1 MDQTPTAP
9 VPPFGPPELPPD
21 ASATGALDSEWTPT
35 VPLPDAPIVL
45 PSAPPTGAFAVGA
58 DRLRHWWQAIESRA
72 RTFGWSVAVS
82 VPIGVVVSLA
92 IGMVPAIA
100 GHRPF
105 WDGELH
111 FLIGYWYIVAAVIT
125 AIVPVMFTA
134 LRDGRHDAV
143 ALVVDRRYWR
153 VLVAAAVLFPTAVA
167 VIVFVASHLL
177 AVLLTIVVV
186 VTLLILAIMFGGGF

>member
-21 ASATGALDSEWTPT
+21 TTSAGAVDSEWTPT
-35 VPLPDAPIVL
+35 VPLPEAPIVL
-45 PSAPPTGAFAVGA
+45 PSAPPTGAFAVA
-58 DRLRHWWQAIESRA
+58 AYRLQDWWHAIESRA

-82 VPIGVVVSLA
+82 VPIGLVVSLV
-92 IGMVPAIA
+92 IGIMPAIA
-100 GHRPF
+100 GDREF

-111 FLIGYWYIVAAVIT
+111 FVLGYWYIVAAVIA
-125 AIVPVMFTA
+125 AIVPVVFIA
-134 LRDGRHDAV
+134 LRDGRNHAV

-153 VLVAAAVLFPTAVA
+153 VLVAAAVLFPMAVA

-177 AVLLTIVVV
+177 AVLLTIIVV